1 MATYLDQFTAETLP
15 DLDACVVMSDHQVRF
30 TPLGMKRYRERF
42 GRAGIDINRIKTRE
56 AFLDAL
62 EASFPVEM
70 EAFARQ
76 VKANGGDRLEQRYLI
91 ALATCERVTG
101 GGFCA
106 GFENPLPL
114 PKVEKQFAA

>member
-91 ALATCERVTG
+91 ALALGDAEAARLEKILSRRNQLGLTVT
-101 GGFCA
+101 
-106 GFENPLPL
+106 
-114 PKVEKQFAA
+114 K